1 MEGAAWLL
9 GGLCAGLQAVHGAAA
24 EIYTWAGNGPG
35 CTDGTGVAA
44 RFFSPAR
51 VAKDAAGSFYISD
64 NYGHTIR
71 KMTALGVVTT
81 LAGQPGAS
89 GSANG
94 PRSVARFAFP
104 AGLVVDTSNNVFVAD
119 TGNNAIRKIT
129 PAGVVTTVAGGTYG
143 TNDGVGLAA
152 RFSGPYGVGLDA
164 ANNLYVADTG
174 NSAIRKVTL
183 GGVVTTLAGITLIT
197 GTNDGTGAAARFNR
211 PYDLTVD
218 SDGSIYVADSA
229 NHTIRKVTPGGA
241 VTTFAG
247 QAGVIGDYN
256 GIGALAMFYMP
267 MGVALDGA
275 HNLYVADT
283 FNGLIRK
290 ITPAGLVS
298 KLTYTFGS
306 GYLDGAA
313 AGARFNYAMGLV
325 VDALGNLLIA
335 DAQNNVIRKLTAA
348 GVVSTFAGV
357 GPGSEDGPG
366 RAARFSGPVGVAV
379 EAHGIVYVSD
389 TDNGTIR
396 KILPDGTVS
405 TFAGTVGVGGATNG
419 VGPTASFRCPSGLA
433 VDASNN
439 LYVADRNNSLI
450 RRITPAGT
458 VSTFA
463 GAGGTGFNDGTT
475 ATAHFNYP
483 QAVAVDSHGVV
494 YVSDTFSHT
503 IRKVAGGNVTTLA
516 GRPYYYGTSDGSGAA
531 AYFNTPL
538 GLAVD
543 GAGSV
548 YVADSMNHTVRKI
561 SPAGVVSTLA
571 GVPRSYGVVDGTGA
585 TARFSS
591 PMGLAM
597 DGMEN
602 LYVAEG
608 NGTIR
613 KVTRTGIV
621 TTLAGVA
628 NTAGYTD
635 GSGPA
640 ARFNVPN
647 ALAVDQAGTLYIA
660 DTQNNLV
667 RRGAEQSPQLFFQDD
682 VGQLV
687 SWVLHPDGS
696 FYGARLM
703 ASTGSWKLKTV
714 GDLDGDG
721 LSDLLFQTDAG
732 DIVGWL
738 MHADGTPR
746 RPLSLGHSGTWALKG
761 CGDYDGAGHGQLFFQ
776 NPAGTVAYWQCSA
789 ALVCTNAVSLGNMG
803 DWKLRALGDLDRDGK
818 AEVFWQNSA
827 GTVAIWFHDG
837 PGGTIRGLT
846 AFTSMGAWQVRG
858 VADMDGDGVSDL
870 AWQDPS
876 GSTAGWFMN
885 TTGSLRATLY
895 WGRLGAWQL
904 KGIGR

>member
-1 MEGAAWLL
+1 MGLL
-9 GGLCAGLQAVHGAAA
+9 DGGGLCAGLQAVQGAAA
-24 EIYTWAGNGPG
+24 EIYTWAGIGPG
-35 CTDGTGVAA
+35 CADGTGVTA
-44 RFFSPAR
+44 RFFFPER
-51 VAKDAAGSFYISD
+51 VAKDAAGNFYISD
-64 NYGHTIR
+64 HYGHTIR

-81 LAGQPGAS
+81 HAGQPGMS

-104 AGLVVDTSNNVFVAD
+104 SGLVVDASNNVFVAD
-119 TGNNAIRKIT
+119 TDNHAIRKIT

-174 NSAIRKVTL
+174 NSAIRKVTP
-183 GGVVTTLAGITLIT
+183 GGVVTTLAGITLVP

-348 GVVSTFAGV
+348 GVVSTFAGM

-389 TDNGTIR
+389 TDNSTIR

-405 TFAGTVGVGGATNG
+405 TFAGTVGMGGETNG
-419 VGPTASFRCPSGLA
+419 MGPAAAFRCPSGLA

-450 RRITPAGT
+450 RRITPAGS

-503 IRKVAGGNVTTLA
+503 IRKIAGGNVTTLA
-516 GRPYYYGTSDGSGAA
+516 GRPYHSGTNDGSGAA

-548 YVADSMNHTVRKI
+548 YVADSFNHTVRKI
-561 SPAGVVSTLA
+561 NPAGVVSTLA
-571 GVPRSYGVVDGTGA
+571 GVPRSYGVVDGTGS

-621 TTLAGVA
+621 TTLAGAA
-628 NTAGYTD
+628 NTAGYAD
-635 GSGPA
+635 GFGPA

-647 ALAVDQAGTLYIA
+647 ALAVDRTGILYIA
-660 DTQNNLV
+660 DTQSSLI
-667 RRGAEQSPQLFFQDD
+667 RRGAEQRPQLFFQDSG
-682 VGQLV
+682 GQLA
-687 SWVLHPDGS
+687 SWLLSTNGA
-696 FYGARLM
+696 FQGARLM
-703 ASTGSWKLKTV
+703 PNTGSWNLKAV

-721 LSDLLFQTDAG
+721 ISDLIFQTPAG
-732 DIVGWL
+732 LAAVWFL
-738 MHADGTPR
+738 HADGNQR
-746 RPLSLGHSGTWALKG
+746 SAKVLGDLGAWEVRA
-761 CGDYDGAGHGQLFFQ
+761 CADYLGRGRAQLFFQ
-776 NPAGTVAYWQCSA
+776 TGGTVAYWVLDTNGTYLSSA
-789 ALVCTNAVSLGNMG
+789 VCGTGLGA
-803 DWKLRALGDLDRDGK
+803 WKLYGAGDLDRDNK
-818 AEVFWQNSA
+818 AELFFMADGMLAV
-827 GTVAIWFHDG
+827 WFHDG
-837 PGGTIRGLT
+837 PGGTIRGLMAST
-846 AFTSMGAWQVRG
+846 GLGTWQVRG
-858 VADMDGDGVSDL
+858 VLDLDGDGVSDL

-876 GSTAGWFMN
+876 GSTAGWFLN
-885 TTGSLRATLY
+885 TNGSPRATLN
-895 WGRLGAWQL
+895 WGNLGPWQL
-904 KGIGR
+904 KGSGR